1 MTKTPGFQPCLS
13 NSFMYSTAMP
23 LKMPDKEKHAYCS
36 NPSAGPPGRTSEMT
50 IDVSPF
56 SKWGLS
62 LPPETA
68 IPNPRFE
75 SFRAKPN
82 TTKIEY
88 TDRNFDRKKEEEH
101 ECSHDVTL
109 SRYYLKYD
117 CCMQS
122 AAETHSTSRFK
133 KD

>member
-1 MTKTPGFQPCLS
+1 
-13 NSFMYSTAMP
+13 MYSTAMP
-23 LKMPDKEKHAYCS
+23 LKMPDREKSAYWS

-75 SFRAKPN
+75 SFATKPN
-82 TTKIEY
+82 TTKLEY
-88 TDRNFDRKKEEEH
+88 IDRNFDRKEH
-101 ECSHDVTL
+101 KCSHDGTL
-109 SRYYLKYD
+109 NRYYLKYD
-117 CCMQS
+117 SCMQS
-122 AAETHSTSRFK
+122 AAETYSTSRFGK
-133 KD
+133 KDSIYMM